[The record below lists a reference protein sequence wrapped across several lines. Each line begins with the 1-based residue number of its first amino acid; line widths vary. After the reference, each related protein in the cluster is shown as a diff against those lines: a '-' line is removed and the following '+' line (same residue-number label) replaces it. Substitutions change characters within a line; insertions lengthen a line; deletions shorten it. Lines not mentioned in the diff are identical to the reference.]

1 MSKNYGKLYAL
12 TNPSF
17 FGLIKCG
24 VSGQLI
30 QKRVQ
35 SIQTSLP
42 IDCNVISTT
51 DVLLYPYFYEKI
63 LKQMLSKYRFRN
75 NREFYSISESDVIHI
90 FSEFN
95 LINKILCTEVLILN
109 YIKNNDL
116 KYYNYII
123 KKNNKI
129 IIESNSN
136 SSNEF
141 KKTYSFSKIKSNK
154 RRIIFIDT
162 SNL

>member
-1 MSKNYGKLYAL
+1 MSKYGKIYAL
-12 TNPSF
+12 NNPSF

-42 IDCNVISTT
+42 IDCDVISTT
-51 DVLLYPYFYEKI
+51 DELLYPYFYEKM
-63 LKQMLSKYRFRN
+63 LKQILSEYRFRT
-75 NREFYSISESDVIHI
+75 NREFYSISESDVHDI
-90 FSEFN
+90 FTEFN
-95 LINKILCTEVLILN
+95 SMNKILCTEELILN
-109 YIKNNDL
+109 YIKNYDL

-129 IIESNSN
+129 IIETK
-136 SSNEF
+136 SSSSDEI
-141 KKTYSFSKIKSNK
+141 KTYSFSKKKINK
-154 RRIIFIDT
+154 RKIFIDT